1 MTTKAVTLLAQRRV
15 RVPQVPNFILS
26 DPDGTSVDVADFD
39 DEQLKRLGIEWTNA
53 LLAHAAQRR
62 LARQR

>member
-1 MTTKAVTLLAQRRV
+1 MTTKTVTLLARRRV
-15 RVPQVPNFILS
+15 RVPQVPNFIL
-26 DPDGTSVDVADFD
+26 DEPGGIAVDVADVY
-39 DEQLKRLGIEWTNA
+39 DEELKRLGIEWTNA